1 MLRLI
6 SLAFALTIAGCATL
20 SQLSVYTVS
29 NAELEQ
35 VLDSQI
41 STLQKK
47 TSLAGIPLFLDVEDM
62 TATIGPD
69 GRDVVQLGAI
79 ATARVSAFGLNYPA
93 KVSLSLEGTPYYDS
107 EEKAIF
113 VRSLSLLDST
123 IDAGGFKGNLA
134 PVSGEFMQLIN
145 GYLSTNPV
153 YRLDSTNKAV
163 SLLSAVPLQLS
174 VENGQLAL
182 RPKQ

>member
-1 MLRLI
+1 M
-6 SLAFALTIAGCATL
+6 
-20 SQLSVYTVS
+20 
-29 NAELEQ
+29 
-35 VLDSQI
+35 
-41 STLQKK
+41 
-47 TSLAGIPLFLDVEDM
+47 
-62 TATIGPD
+62 
-69 GRDVVQLGAI
+69 VQLGAI

>member
-47 TSLAGIPLFLDVEDM
+47 TSLAGIPLFLDVEDI

>member
-1 MLRLI
+1 MRLLL
-6 SLAFALTIAGCATL
+6 SVALATILAGCATL

-69 GRDVVQLGAI
+69 GRD
-79 ATARVSAFGLNYPA
+79 
-93 KVSLSLEGTPYYDS
+93 
-107 EEKAIF
+107 
-113 VRSLSLLDST
+113 
-123 IDAGGFKGNLA
+123 
-134 PVSGEFMQLIN
+134 
-145 GYLSTNPV
+145 
-153 YRLDSTNKAV
+153 AV
-163 SLLSAVPLQLS
+163 SYTHLTLPTIYS
-174 VENGQLAL
+174 V
-182 RPKQ
+182 

>member
-62 TATIGPD
+62 TATIGPE

>member
-1 MLRLI
+1 MRLLL
-6 SLAFALTIAGCATL
+6 SVALAIILAGCATL

-35 VLDSQI
+35 VLDCQI

-62 TATIGPD
+62 TATIGPE
-69 GRDVVQLGAI
+69 GRDVVQLGAM

-174 VENGQLAL
+174 VENGHLAL

>member
-1 MLRLI
+1 
-6 SLAFALTIAGCATL
+6 
-20 SQLSVYTVS
+20 
-29 NAELEQ
+29 
-35 VLDSQI
+35 
-41 STLQKK
+41 
-47 TSLAGIPLFLDVEDM
+47 VEDM

-145 GYLSTNPV
+145 GYLASNPV
-153 YRLDSTNKAV
+153 YRLDPTNKAV
-163 SLLSAVPLQLS
+163 SMLSTVPLQLT
-174 VENGQLAL
+174 VEQGQLAL

>member
-79 ATARVSAFGLNYPA
+79 ATARVSAAPLMRA
-93 KVSLSLEGTPYYDS
+93 ALKVT
-107 EEKAIF
+107 
-113 VRSLSLLDST
+113 
-123 IDAGGFKGNLA
+123 
-134 PVSGEFMQLIN
+134 
-145 GYLSTNPV
+145 
-153 YRLDSTNKAV
+153 
-163 SLLSAVPLQLS
+163 
-174 VENGQLAL
+174 
-182 RPKQ
+182 

>member
-1 MLRLI
+1 MRFLLSI
-6 SLAFALTIAGCATL
+6 AFAITLAGCATL
-20 SQLSVYTVS
+20 SQLAVYTVS

-35 VLDSQI
+35 VLDSQV
-41 STLQKK
+41 SKLQKQ
-47 TSLAGIPLFLDVEDM
+47 TSLAGIPLYLDVEDM

-134 PVSGEFMQLIN
+134 PASGEFMQLIN
-145 GYLSTNPV
+145 GYLASNPV
-153 YRLDSTNKAV
+153 YRLDPANKAV
-163 SLLSAVPLQLS
+163 NVLSTVPLQLT
-174 VENGQLAL
+174 VEQGKLAL

>member
-1 MLRLI
+1 MLHLI

>member
-93 KVSLSLEGTPYYDS
+93 KASPSLEGTPYYDS

>member
-47 TSLAGIPLFLDVEDM
+47 TSLAGIPLFLDV
-62 TATIGPD
+62 ATIGPD

>member
-107 EEKAIF
+107 EEKALF

-163 SLLSAVPLQLS
+163 SLLSTVPLQLS

>member
-174 VENGQLAL
+174 IENGQLAL

>member
-163 SLLSAVPLQLS
+163 SLLSTVPLQLS

>member
-123 IDAGGFKGNLA
+123 MAAGGFKGNLA

>member
-1 MLRLI
+1 MRLI
-6 SLAFALTIAGCATL
+6 LSAALATILAGCATL

-62 TATIGPD
+62 TATIGPE

>member
-1 MLRLI
+1 MRILLSI
-6 SLAFALTIAGCATL
+6 AFAAILAGCATL
-20 SQLSVYTVS
+20 SQLAVYTVS

-35 VLDSQI
+35 VLDSQV
-41 STLQKK
+41 SKLQKQ
-47 TSLAGIPLFLDVEDM
+47 TSLAGIPLYLDVEDM

-79 ATARVSAFGLNYPA
+79 ATARISAFGFNYPA
-93 KVSLSLEGTPYYDS
+93 KVSLALEGTPYYDS

-145 GYLSTNPV
+145 GYLASNPV
-153 YRLDSTNKAV
+153 YRLDATNKAV
-163 SLLSAVPLQLS
+163 NLLSTVPMQLT
-174 VENGQLAL
+174 VEEGKL
-182 RPKQ
+182 RLSAKP

>member
-69 GRDVVQLGAI
+69 DRDVVQLGAI